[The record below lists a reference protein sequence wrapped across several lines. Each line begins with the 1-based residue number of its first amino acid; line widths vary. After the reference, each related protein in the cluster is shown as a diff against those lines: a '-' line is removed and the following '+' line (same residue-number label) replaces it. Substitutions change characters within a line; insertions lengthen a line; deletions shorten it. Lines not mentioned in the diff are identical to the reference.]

1 MKTLDRTQL
10 KLIAICAMV
19 IDHVAWGFVEFMT
32 PLGQIMHVLG
42 RFTIPIMC
50 YFVAEGFRKTSSVKG
65 YVKRMACFA
74 AIAMIPFYLFFGELY
89 EYRQNIIFD
98 LAFDRFLFSILF
110 NVV

>member
-50 YFVAEGFRKTSSVKG
+50 YFVAEGSFGSPSFWSLSYHRRLGNYADSLYFGLLLCKG
-65 YVKRMACFA
+65 F
-74 AIAMIPFYLFFGELY
+74 
-89 EYRQNIIFD
+89 
-98 LAFDRFLFSILF
+98 
-110 NVV
+110 